1 MDESKALTIQI
12 RLSPEE
18 RRRIDTRAAAVGL
31 TRSDFIRSVTAAETI
46 PSRLFNRSGERLI
59 AFRLSQIF
67 DRLDALEGVAN
78 AYLSEV
84 RAATFIARLD
94 LIRADV
100 RRLVAEAGRP

>member
-12 RLSPEE
+12 RLSPGE
-18 RRRIDTRAAAVGL
+18 RRRIDLRAAAVGL
-31 TRSDFIRSVTAAETI
+31 TRSDFIRSVTASETI
-46 PSRLFNRSGERLI
+46 PTRLFNMAGERLI

-67 DRLDALEGVAN
+67 DKLDALEGAAN

-84 RAATFIARLD
+84 RVAIFVARLD

-100 RRLVAEAGRP
+100 RRLIADAGRP